1 MRWFK
6 KAKTVYNPGTH
17 ITNIASNVTLAMM
30 HDIPVSTIASAAK
43 LFTKYELNAKSLTP
57 SELAIMSQFMNSGAM
72 LGDYSSAEVKEAIY
86 KAWNENLAQP
96 TDTSLMQRLKMF
108 TGYEKSKAQ
117 MGVALAAKAG
127 NKLDSIASELYAA
140 EDNVFRLAAFMKK
153 VGELQE
159 RSGEKTP
166 TTENFNDAGTF
177 ARKAFL
183 DYDIDSKAVRIA
195 RQSFLPFVSWTYAI
209 APVMGRIALHQPW
222 KIANVLAAY
231 YLIDVAMASAA
242 GDDDEE
248 TRKRGPKE
256 IRERMFGIGPYMH
269 IRIPFMGDENN
280 PVYYRLGD
288 YVPMASA
295 AKGLP
300 NGFMGQSWIP
310 GAITPS
316 GPIVSAIAGLVV
328 GVNPYTGKSLNQP
341 TDTEWQKFKNAAK
354 FAYDIVTPPAISS
367 TQLKAVNDILDE
379 KTGITGAPV
388 SNLAIARTFG
398 LKMYDYDVIE
408 SEAVQDI
415 VSKRVER
422 EFKDAMRKAKREE
435 DRRGYPDYE
444 ALDKQLEDLQ
454 IRMEKELDKARGG
467 TGEID

>member
-1 MRWFK
+1 
-6 KAKTVYNPGTH
+6 
-17 ITNIASNVTLAMM
+17 MM
-30 HDIPVSTIASAAK
+30 HDIPVSTIGSAAR
-43 LFTKYELNAKSLTP
+43 LFAKYELNPKDLKGP
-57 SELAIMSQFMNSGAM
+57 ELAIMSQFMNSGAM

-96 TDTSLMQRLKMF
+96 TDTSLLQRLKMF

-166 TTENFNDAGTF
+166 TAENFNDAGTF

-467 TGEID
+467 TGELD